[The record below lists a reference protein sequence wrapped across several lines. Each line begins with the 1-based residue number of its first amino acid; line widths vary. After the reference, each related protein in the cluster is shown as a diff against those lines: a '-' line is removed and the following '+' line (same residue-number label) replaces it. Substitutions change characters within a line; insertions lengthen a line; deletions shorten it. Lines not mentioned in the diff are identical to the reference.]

1 MENKIMKYF
10 LVGLLALLFVGCGAK
25 KQSNIYCWD
34 GTYAKSVYEYIN
46 QDGDINEQIANLEN
60 LIQKSYKRNRP
71 VAPGIYAHL
80 GLLYS
85 NLGNHGKFI
94 SYLDKEAQLYPE
106 SKTYIE
112 FLKKSNKGKKDEK

>member
-1 MENKIMKYF
+1 MKYF

-46 QDGDINEQIANLEN
+46 QDGDINEQIANLEK
-60 LIQKSYKRNRP
+60 LIQKSYEKNKP
-71 VAPGIYAHL
+71 IAPGIYAHL

>member
-1 MENKIMKYF
+1 MKYF
-10 LVGLLALLFVGCGAK
+10 LLGLSTLLFVGCGAK

>member
-1 MENKIMKYF
+1 MKYF

-60 LIQKSYKRNRP
+60 LIQKSYNETDQLHQEFML
-71 VAPGIYAHL
+71 IL
-80 GLLYS
+80 GFYTQ
-85 NLGNHGKFI
+85 I
-94 SYLDKEAQLYPE
+94 
-106 SKTYIE
+106 
-112 FLKKSNKGKKDEK
+112 